1 MNPDVTLGRGFVLGC
16 RHDLTLQNSFS
27 RSIRFYA
34 AQSFAL
40 SCEIECECG
49 TSIYFNRKPNHTNEN
64 PLPQRTSEVLYD
76 LDEDG
81 ASDCWHHFVTLFSNF
96 KFKHASDCLLAA
108 SGMVHCFSWYFFLP
122 KAQLGQLYLAGLWM
136 CNLPSDLCWWVKV
149 IEGHCVPSRAKPYR
163 APTWSWASV
172 DFEGESP
179 CSPVVYHSNFG
190 EKFEQSA
197 KFSIRHAA
205 TQMAPSVVGRS
216 VYGSVCD
223 GLMRIRCIL
232 IAAQIFTH
240 PYLEVD
246 ARHTTQF
253 LEADALD
260 EDYDPYFWPNVYL
273 DVQGSFKPIMSKP
286 SPAAD
291 ILDLPIAGDL
301 EYKGSPMSVDVVEDN
316 TQEDCLCSDTKVWI
330 CMVGNIVDGGLCALI
345 LKEREKANFRRFER
359 VGYLHNRVGA
369 VGFEN
374 YGWHNNFMRR
384 AERAEQIVI
393 EIV

>member
-1 MNPDVTLGRGFVLGC
+1 MMNPDVTLGRIFVLGC
-16 RHDLTLQNSFS
+16 RQIPSLGPSDFTQHRVLHPVVKLN
-27 RSIRFYA
+27 A
-34 AQSFAL
+34 
-40 SCEIECECG
+40 
-49 TSIYFNRKPNHTNEN
+49 NVPNYDNEKL
-64 PLPQRTSEVLYD
+64 LPQLTNEVLYN

-81 ASDCWHHFVTLFSNF
+81 ASECWHHFVTLFSSF
-96 KFKHASDCLLAA
+96 KFKHASE
-108 SGMVHCFSWYFFLP
+108 S
-122 KAQLGQLYLAGLWM
+122 LYLAGLWM
-136 CNLPSDLCWWVKV
+136 RNLPSDLCWWVKV
-149 IEGHCVPSRAKPYR
+149 IEGNCVPSRAKPYR

-197 KFSIRHAA
+197 KFCIRYAA
-205 TQMAPSVVGRS
+205 TQIAPPAVGRS

-223 GLMRIRCIL
+223 GLIRIRCIL

-240 PYLEVD
+240 PYLEFD
-246 ARHTTQF
+246 ARHTIQF

-273 DVQGSFKPIMSKP
+273 DVQGSFESIMSKL
-286 SPAAD
+286 SPAAN

-301 EYKGSPMSVDVVEDN
+301 EDKLSAMNVDVVEDK
-316 TQEDCLCSDTKVWI
+316 TQEDYLCSDTKVWI
-330 CMVGNIVDGGLCALI
+330 CMVGNIVDSGICALV
-345 LKEREKANFRRFER
+345 LKEHERANFRRFKR

-384 AERAEQIVI
+384 AERAGQIVI

>member
-1 MNPDVTLGRGFVLGC
+1 M
-16 RHDLTLQNSFS
+16 LQTAG
-27 RSIRFYA
+27 IA
-34 AQSFAL
+34 
-40 SCEIECECG
+40 
-49 TSIYFNRKPNHTNEN
+49 
-64 PLPQRTSEVLYD
+64 D
-76 LDEDG
+76 
-81 ASDCWHHFVTLFSNF
+81 
-96 KFKHASDCLLAA
+96 
-108 SGMVHCFSWYFFLP
+108 CFSWYFLHRDE
-122 KAQLGQLYLAGLWM
+122 QLGQLYLAGLWM
-136 CNLPSDLCWWVKV
+136 PSLASDLCWWVKV
-149 IEGHCVPSRAKPYR
+149 IEDHCVPSRAKPYR

-197 KFSIRHAA
+197 KFCIRHAS
-205 TQMAPSVVGRS
+205 TQIAPLVLGISA
-216 VYGSVCD
+216 YGSVCD
-223 GLMRIRCIL
+223 GLLRIRCIL

-273 DVQGSFKPIMSKP
+273 DVQGSFEPITSKP
-286 SPAAD
+286 SPAVD

-301 EYKGSPMSVDVVEDN
+301 EDKVSLMSIDVVEDKS
-316 TQEDCLCSDTKVWI
+316 QVDYLCSETKVWI
-330 CMVGNIVDGGLCALI
+330 CMVGSVGGGGICALV
-345 LKEREKANFRRFER
+345 LKEREKVNFRRFER

-369 VGFEN
+369 VGFEE

-384 AERAEQIVI
+384 AERAGQIVI